1 MAETVRLYTQAMSLR
16 VSMVTGEDAQACK
29 GRSSVFEDRL
39 LVRRFN
45 AGDTQGL
52 RRIYEKYRSDLFRVA
67 GALLHDPTAVE
78 DVVHDVFVTFASQAG
93 RFELKGSLKGYLA
106 ICVAN
111 RARNVGRREK
121 PICPD
126 RLRAVEPQADSSE
139 IAADAELHEKVRAEL
154 ARLAPEQR
162 QAVVLHVLGALRFRE
177 IARQT
182 GESVNTVKSRY
193 RYGIARLRSQ
203 LDGQVER

>member
-1 MAETVRLYTQAMSLR
+1 M
-16 VSMVTGEDAQACK
+16 
-29 GRSSVFEDRL
+29 FEDRR

-45 AGDTQGL
+45 AGDTQAL

-67 GALLHDPTAVE
+67 GALLQDPAAVE
-78 DVVHDVFVTFASQAG
+78 DVVHDVFVAFASQAG

-111 RARNVGRREK
+111 RARNVGRRERQRGMENERRVCRAHHLSDIEP
-121 PICPD
+121 PIGVHGTPYM
-126 RLRAVEPQADSSE
+126 LT
-139 IAADAELHEKVRAEL
+139 AEAESHQKVRAAL
-154 ARLAPEQR
+154 AGLAPDQR
-162 QAVVLHVLGALRFRE
+162 QAIVLHVLGSLRFRE

-193 RYGIARLRSQ
+193 RYGIAKLRSQ
-203 LDGQVER
+203 LNGQVEP